1 MGMTA
6 GKLRKAQRSAH
17 LLAALVLLAYVYTP
31 LAAQLEDVVRFAVF
45 PALALTGIAMW
56 QAPRIRRGLRSERIG
71 RRRRPRTPNQSER
84 KGVTCNSANS
94 MSESPTCSNWEKT
107 PVR

>member
-1 MGMTA
+1 MIMGMTA

-17 LLAALVLLAYVYTP
+17 LLAALALLAYVYTP

-71 RRRRPRTPNQSER
+71 RRRRPRTPS
-84 KGVTCNSANS
+84 
-94 MSESPTCSNWEKT
+94 
-107 PVR
+107 